1 MFLIG
6 LIGTILCPIP
16 LMLRLPARSTAEW
29 LVCRALFDDMQA
41 VKFSFVD
48 YQDVEIQAEFYA

>member
-6 LIGTILCPIP
+6 LMGSILCPIP

-29 LVCRALFDDMQA
+29 FICRALFDDMQA
-41 VKFSFVD
+41 VKFSFAD
-48 YQDVEIQAEFYA
+48 YQDLEIQAEFIA